1 MKLQLCLLLAAL
13 AGCSPK
19 APEAKKAPPPKPA
32 AKMDAVTLEGT
43 AKNAKA
49 GAVLETSDKT
59 VHVKGLAAWPADV
72 LGRRLKLKG
81 DLQTVPPAP
90 ATMDPFGNVVQAI
103 LTTQYVLH
111 NHSKV
116 E

>member
-1 MKLQLCLLLAAL
+1 MKLPLCLLLAAL

-19 APEAKKAPPPKPA
+19 APPEAKKPA
-32 AKMDAVTLEGT
+32 AKRDAVTLEGT
-43 AKNAKA
+43 ARNAKA

-59 VHVKGLAAWPADV
+59 VSVKGLAAWPADV
-72 LGRRLKLKG
+72 LGRRLTLKG
-81 DLQTVPPAP
+81 DLETVPPAP